1 MNTEIEK
8 LTLHFKYCGLIAV
21 MLIIAISTERWS
33 STKEFTT
40 YLSNAATMT
49 SLILGI
55 VAIFYSFISND
66 SMSRSLGSIST
77 ITTEV
82 RDVRNEIGEFVDLTK
97 QATVTATNNTEVV
110 KNASITLTSSME
122 TLHETLVSLAAQ
134 NETLRG
140 LVSSLPTQIDQLDTK
155 VVDFA
160 KAMGEKPMQNQPTV
174 TSTELSAK
182 AIELFLSRCS
192 LTYNLLAIACVVAV
206 SKGKT
211 LSLPDFSTAI
221 SWDAPNQQQGFL
233 SCMVAMQL
241 CSRKAVEGK
250 NKVYK
255 IISVHPVLQ
264 AQSRIYYV
272 QYINSNYQDESEEKQ
287 MWLGRLEKVE
297 KLFE

>member
-33 STKEFTT
+33 STNQFTT

-49 SLILGI
+49 SLLLGV

-77 ITTEV
+77 ITAEV

-97 QATVTATNNTEVV
+97 QATITATNNTELVR
-110 KNASITLTSSME
+110 NASVTLTSSME
-122 TLHETLVSLAAQ
+122 TLHETLVSLATQ

-160 KAMGEKPMQNQPTV
+160 KAIGEKPLQNQPTV
-174 TSTELSAK
+174 TSTDLSAK
-182 AIELFLSRCS
+182 AIELFLNRSS
-192 LTYNLLAIACVVAV
+192 LTQNLLAIACVVAV
-206 SKGKT
+206 SKGKN
-211 LSLPDFSTAI
+211 LSIPNFATAI

-233 SCMVAMQL
+233 SCMHAIQL
-241 CSRKAVEGK
+241 CSRRAVEGQ

-255 IISVHPVLQ
+255 IISVHPELQ
-264 AQSRIYYV
+264 AQSRTYYMN
-272 QYINSNYQDESEEKQ
+272 YINSNYPDGSEEKQ
-287 MWLGRLEKVE
+287 VWLERLARVE
-297 KLFE
+297 ELFN